1 MHGIHASDLQHLKV
15 ARWGHRLKLLD
26 IDPSSVTVTAGLDF
40 FIGDEGD
47 GRWSEVERRWFFE
60 GDIEALVKELPE
72 YKKKAATFQYSTE
85 RKDVLLKD
93 MSPADRM
100 ISHGLD
106 LTQFWEDNEQTLPAW
121 YAAVEPLLLCLPTE
135 ATVER
140 VFNHDNHYFGGK
152 CNALLEDY
160 IQAAL
165 QLILNN
171 HNDK

>member
-26 IDPSSVTVTAGLDF
+26 IDPSSVTVTAGLDS

-47 GRWSEVERRWFFE
+47 GRWSEAERRWFFE

-121 YAAVEPLLLCLPTE
+121 YAAVEQRLLCLPTE

-140 VFNHDNHYFGGK
+140 VFNHVKHYFGGK
-152 CNALLEDY
+152 YNALLDDY
-160 IQAAL
+160 I
-165 QLILNN
+165 
-171 HNDK
+171 

>member
-1 MHGIHASDLQHLKV
+1 MHAPSLAPRARADTGIHASDLQHLKV
-15 ARWGHRLKLLD
+15 ARWGHPLKLLD
-26 IDPSSVTVTAGLDF
+26 IDPSSVTVTACLAS

-47 GRWSEVERRWFFE
+47 GRWSEAERRWFSA
-60 GDIEALVKELPE
+60 GDIEALVKDLSE

-121 YAAVEPLLLCLPTE
+121 YA
-135 ATVER
+135 TVE
-140 VFNHDNHYFGGK
+140 
-152 CNALLEDY
+152 
-160 IQAAL
+160 
-165 QLILNN
+165 
-171 HNDK
+171 

>member
-26 IDPSSVTVTAGLDF
+26 IDPSSVTVTARLDF

-47 GRWSEVERRWFFE
+47 GRWSEAERRWFFE
-60 GDIEALVKELPE
+60 GDIEALVEELPE
-72 YKKKAATFQYSTE
+72 YKTKATTFQYSTE

-106 LTQFWEDNEQTLPAW
+106 LTQFLGRQ
-121 YAAVEPLLLCLPTE
+121 
-135 ATVER
+135 
-140 VFNHDNHYFGGK
+140 
-152 CNALLEDY
+152 
-160 IQAAL
+160 
-165 QLILNN
+165 
-171 HNDK
+171 